1 MVDCSHYFVPIGRI
15 FCYSMIDI
23 SHQREMRASQRV
35 AMLSIPPDARPIG
48 ARSNSI
54 SKIYQQQRQTATL
67 FLERIHSNFFDDAR
81 SLTAGTIPQSIIVAI
96 VVGTVCGIACFVYNS
111 LLEYFLEL
119 FWTTLPQ
126 KYIAKLWDE
135 NYHWL
140 WIPLVSLTNCLVVGL
155 AVRCLGEPG
164 DLPYTIS
171 RVHQQA
177 YIPMN
182 HVFPMMVASL
192 FSILAGGSLGPE
204 APLVAICGALGGFV
218 SRHIFRQNYVNVV
231 RKHTLMGMSGEFM
244 GIGNTR
250 SISCYDADVPPPSFP
265 RPQLCR
271 SSCSFF
277 WLSSGRLVVRT
288 GSKQSIRNRI
298 L

>member
-1 MVDCSHYFVPIGRI
+1 MEAPIDIVAVSKGSNDVLFAQMLHCSMV
-15 FCYSMIDI
+15 DI
-23 SHQREMRASQRV
+23 SHQREMRLSQRA
-35 AMLSIPPDARPIG
+35 AMHSIPPEARPMRT
-48 ARSNSI
+48 RSNSI

-67 FLERIHSNFFDDAR
+67 FLERIHTNFFDDAR
-81 SLTAGTIPQSIIVAI
+81 SLAAGTIPQSIIVAI
-96 VVGTVCGIACFVYNS
+96 FVGTVCGIACFIYNS

-119 FWTTLPQ
+119 IWTTIPEV
-126 KYIAKLWDE
+126 YIANIWGE
-135 NYHWL
+135 QYYWL
-140 WIPLVSLTNCLVVGL
+140 WIPLVSLTNCVIVGL
-155 AVRCLGEPG
+155 AVQYLGEPG

-182 HVFPMMVASL
+182 HVLPMMVASL

-250 SISCYDADVPPPSFP
+250 
-265 RPQLCR
+265 
-271 SSCSFF
+271 
-277 WLSSGRLVVRT
+277 
-288 GSKQSIRNRI
+288 
-298 L
+298 